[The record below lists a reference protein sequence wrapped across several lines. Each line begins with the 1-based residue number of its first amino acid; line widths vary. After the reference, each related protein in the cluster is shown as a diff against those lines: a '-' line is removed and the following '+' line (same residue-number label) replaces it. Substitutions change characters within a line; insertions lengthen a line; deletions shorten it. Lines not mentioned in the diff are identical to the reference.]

1 MSRVRADRLT
11 NKAGTGAPSLPNGVV
26 VSGATTT
33 GSLSASG
40 AITAVGDITGANAVF
55 SGNVSV
61 GGTLTYED
69 VNNVDS
75 VGLITAR
82 AGIRV
87 GAGQAIQP
95 VSGTIFYYGDGS
107 NLTGVI
113 SGIGINT
120 SGGNVGYGI
129 TLLDLRGAGVST
141 VTTPSSG
148 IATVFITGGG
158 GGGGGG
164 GISTEA
170 VTPTGGFATLDLDTA
185 QDHKVTASGITTI
198 TVSGGTES
206 ESHTVRIVNSGVS
219 TVTLSSHFL
228 FPSGFAPTLPTA
240 NGAISLISFTVHRGG
255 STGISTQLLS
265 GASLNYS

>member
-40 AITAVGDITGANAVF
+40 AITAASGTITGNL
-55 SGNVSV
+55 SV
-61 GGTLTYED
+61 GGELTYED
-69 VNNVDS
+69 VTNVDS

-164 GISTEA
+164 GITTEA
-170 VTPTGGFATLDLDTA
+170 VTPTGGFATLDLAAA

-219 TVTLSSHFL
+219 TVGFSTYFL
-228 FPSGFAPTLPTA
+228 FASGFAPTLTTT
-240 NGAISLISFTVHRGG
+240 NGAINLVSFTVHREGT
-255 STGISTQLLS
+255 TGISTQLLT